1 MEIKLQV
8 ITDAQDVDNINK
20 IELMGLYSVSDQIC
34 KFNNVVLQSAIEY
47 YHRQADEDR
56 LNYYIDKNS
65 RLNDAIRQTFERT
78 ERQKE
83 RQ

>member
-34 KFNNVVLQSAIEY
+34 KFNNVVL
-47 YHRQADEDR
+47 
-56 LNYYIDKNS
+56 
-65 RLNDAIRQTFERT
+65 
-78 ERQKE
+78 
-83 RQ
+83 